1 MTRFK
6 FYRKDNYIVA
16 VNELTQETQYGFV
29 KEVRVDKSNLNKAS
43 YRIFNVK
50 DFDDKNSLVIDQL
63 LKEDGTPYTQ
73 TEFETFYTQNTGNF
87 NGGGSAPGVQS
98 VTGSG
103 VDNTDPQNPII
114 TSVEEAPEDGN
125 QYARQDGE
133 WSIVTGGSTP
143 TLQQT
148 LNGGKSAEYEGGN
161 SFVNMLN
168 GTADNRYFEFVSGN
182 GTTSGSIGVDK
193 ATGYISVQDGAS
205 DAGGT
210 VSINK
215 DEVLLGRNFE
225 GGQVNLVVDQPLTS
239 ESRIYH
245 LPSGVAGN
253 FDLAIKQDLSIQGL
267 MDNDV
272 KTGSIDSG
280 TSGMTFFDGSPG
292 ARTYSFY
299 ISDGGSNS
307 SGFSM
312 DYDNVSLYSGGSY
325 NHMDISTN
333 FISVIGDGSGV
344 GGGGAPTGGLIINS
358 GSVNLAQTAPGFGT
372 TSVKFN
378 TPVTSTTLNF
388 PAYTE
393 SGEYTIAT
401 TSDTATIE
409 IIEDNTYIITDQP
422 PNLMLTYTTAASN
435 ITTLPDPTLN
445 AGKIIFFT
453 NKLAGIITLN
463 SILGGNDIWDG
474 GVLTNTYPVP
484 SGTVTRLICDGL
496 TYNVL

>member
-6 FYRKDNYIVA
+6 FYRKDNYIVV

-29 KEVRVDKSNLNKAS
+29 KEVRVDKSNLDKAS

-114 TSVEEAPEDGN
+114 TGLS
-125 QYARQDGE
+125 Q
-133 WSIVTGGSTP
+133 
-143 TLQQT
+143 
-148 LNGGKSAEYEGGN
+148 
-161 SFVNMLN
+161 
-168 GTADNRYFEFVSGN
+168 
-182 GTTSGSIGVDK
+182 
-193 ATGYISVQDGAS
+193 
-205 DAGGT
+205 
-210 VSINK
+210 
-215 DEVLLGRNFE
+215 
-225 GGQVNLVVDQPLTS
+225 
-239 ESRIYH
+239 ES
-245 LPSGVAGN
+245 
-253 FDLAIKQDLSIQGL
+253 SIQDL

-280 TSGMTFFDGSPG
+280 NTTMQLFSGDNTSRTFGVN
-292 ARTYSFY
+292 
-299 ISDGGSNS
+299 ISDGGSEAGGIS
-307 SGFSM
+307 ITKSTFSAFAA
-312 DYDNVSLYSGGSY
+312 GGY
-325 NHMDISTN
+325 NHFDIGSTN
-333 FISVIGDGSGV
+333 IALV
-344 GGGGAPTGGLIINS
+344 GEITGTGAIGGLVINS
-358 GSVNLAQTAPGFGT
+358 GSVNLTQTAPGFGT

-378 TPVTSTTLNF
+378 TPVTGTILNF
-388 PAYTE
+388 PAYAE

-409 IIEDNTYIITDQP
+409 IIEDNIYIITDQP

-453 NKLAGIITLN
+453 NKLVGVVTLN